1 MRLEGRALRAFCS
14 GGRIGCRG
22 VRDNSREFARDPRAT
37 TEMPEMA
44 TTHQTFRALRCK
56 YINLAGLAELAFL
69 LRVISS
75 TLRFGLAVPA

>member
-1 MRLEGRALRAFCS
+1 MRLEGRALRAFGS

-44 TTHQTFRALRCK
+44 TTDQRLRCK
-56 YINLAGLAELAFL
+56 CIILAGLAELAPPLPISGRFAFRIGRS
-69 LRVISS
+69 RVIS
-75 TLRFGLAVPA
+75 